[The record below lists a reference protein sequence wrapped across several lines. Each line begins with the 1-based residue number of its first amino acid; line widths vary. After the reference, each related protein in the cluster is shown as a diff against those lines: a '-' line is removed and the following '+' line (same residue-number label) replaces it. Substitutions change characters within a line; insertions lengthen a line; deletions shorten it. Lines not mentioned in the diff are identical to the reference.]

1 MLQLQ
6 QNKIKKFLPI
16 ILAIIIALAA
26 AYIGTSRF
34 KQEVASKKE
43 MTTIVVAAK
52 SIAPYTIL
60 DKENLK
66 KVQVPKDRI
75 DPDAVNNPDELFG
88 KITITRILP
97 NEQIRKEKINDNLT
111 IKNKEIVAVNI
122 DMTRAGAGWIQSG
135 DVVDVWYLGG
145 DTKTPGVN
153 NALIAPNAIVLDLR
167 DSAGVSIYTGT
178 TEVMSSITS
187 SITPSSP
194 PAIAVLVVDSE
205 FTHQVV
211 NAAKDQNAVLVKKFA
226 RTTKLY
232 VPTEATGKA
241 PEETTGTEKTEENL
255 QNVQDMFGM

>member
-1 MLQLQ
+1 MLDLR
-6 QNKIKKFLPI
+6 QNKIKKLLPI
-16 ILAIIIALAA
+16 ILAITIALAA

-43 MTTIVVAAK
+43 MATIIVAAK

-66 KVQVPKDRI
+66 RIQVPEDRA
-75 DPDAVNNPDELFG
+75 DPDAINNPDELFG
-88 KITITRILP
+88 KITMTRILP
-97 NEQIRKEKINDNLT
+97 NEQIRKEKISDDLN
-111 IKNKEIVAVNI
+111 IKEKEIVAVNI

-135 DVVDVWYLGG
+135 DIVDVWYLGG

-167 DSAGVSIYTGT
+167 DSAGVSVYTGT
-178 TEVMSSITS
+178 TEVVSSITS

-194 PAIAVLVVDSE
+194 PAIAVLVVDSK

-226 RTTKLY
+226 RTQRLY
-232 VPTEATGKA
+232 VP
-241 PEETTGTEKTEENL
+241 PEEIEAKPQDTTGTEKTEENL
-255 QNVQDMFGM
+255 QNVQDMFNL

>member
-6 QNKIKKFLPI
+6 QNKVKKFLPI
-16 ILAIIIALAA
+16 ILAIIIALIA

-43 MTTIVVAAK
+43 MATIVVAAK

-66 KVQVPKDRI
+66 RIQVPKDRV
-75 DPDAVNNPDELFG
+75 DPDAVNSPDELFG

-97 NEQIRKEKINDNLT
+97 NEQIRKEKINDDLN
-111 IKNKEIVAVNI
+111 IKDKEIVAVNT
-122 DMTRAGAGWIQSG
+122 DMTRAGAGWVQSG
-135 DVVDVWYLGG
+135 DIVDVWYLGG
-145 DTKTPGVN
+145 DTRTPGVN

-167 DSAGVSIYTGT
+167 DSSGKSVFTGT
-178 TEVMSSITS
+178 TEVLSSITS
-187 SITPSSP
+187 SVTPSSP
-194 PAIAVLVVDSE
+194 PAIAILVVDAKY
-205 FTHQVV
+205 THQVI

-232 VPTEATGKA
+232 VPTEVTEKA

-255 QNVQDMFGM
+255 QGVQDMFNL

>member
-1 MLQLQ
+1 MLELR

-16 ILAIIIALAA
+16 ILAIIIALVA

-43 MTTIVVAAK
+43 MATIIVAAK

-60 DKENLK
+60 DKQNLK
-66 KVQVPKDRI
+66 KIQVPEDRV
-75 DPDAVNNPDELFG
+75 DPDAINNPDELFG

-97 NEQIRKEKINDNLT
+97 NEQIRKEKISDDLN
-111 IKNKEIVAVNI
+111 IKDKEIVAVNV
-122 DMTRAGAGWIQSG
+122 DMTRAGAGWVQSG
-135 DVVDVWYLGG
+135 DIVDVWYLGG

-153 NALIAPNAIVLDLR
+153 NVLIAPNAIVLDLR
-167 DSAGVSIYTGT
+167 DSAGVSVYAGT
-178 TEVMSSITS
+178 SEVVSSITS

-194 PAIAVLVVDSE
+194 PAIVILVIDSK

-226 RTTKLY
+226 HTTKLY
-232 VPTEATGKA
+232 IPTDAEPA
-241 PEETTGTEKTEENL
+241 PAENATGTEKTEENL
-255 QNVQDMFGM
+255 QNVQDMFNL